1 MAVSR
6 VSAGSP
12 KNSLDHKKYSDK
24 HGKPTAALST
34 DESILSKALPI
45 DHFVKVDELVHAEPC
60 DRVYPSE
67 MYSTDILTPNHVG
80 IDNPSC
86 PLDHR
91 KSSEEH
97 STLATLP
104 TVAVDTLILPQ
115 KISLIANSEK
125 DTGNSGTCTQETNRI
140 EAHEEKN
147 HSGPSMLVVSGRPS
161 QAILTPLQLEK
172 ACGSF
177 DSVRPNLVL
186 ISQPIPDNVESAQGG
201 DGGKKPVHNPVETYT
216 RNPQWP
222 YSHIQRLRPEA
233 MVRAGFIFT
242 GKEDIV
248 KCLTCNVQVGQWD
261 KRSVCDPLVIHRQE
275 QPLCPF
281 VQGQTSGSHMPSM
294 TMPAP
299 MMTPAYYSNLYEEVM
314 PSHGAPGSGMHGF
327 SRYATRLESFR
338 NYDNTLPVSK
348 YGLADAGFVLKGLP
362 DLTECFACGMVL
374 KEWEIGDEPMKE
386 HRRLAPG
393 CLYVRAVDDAE
404 ARRQQASSQPLD
416 AAVGYDATQ
425 WDSRPTSLEVSF
437 TGLSVEARQVP
448 KPLSSRDAHMEAYK
462 PTPTPTGNLTA
473 KLEPPPTTHGAHSG
487 RHSADYRQRQH
498 TQWGGETGS
507 DRPILYPPAS
517 RELRRGD
524 VLPQLPLASTFG
536 ASLLST
542 PQYTSALSSAELQSE
557 MKVCRICMDK
567 DIDAIFLPCG
577 HVYCCSQCAKLVREC
592 PICRHK
598 VEKISH
604 AYLPF

>member
-1 MAVSR
+1 MAQNNVGVGSPQYSMDPEKNSDQHLISTAAVSMDR
-6 VSAGSP
+6 
-12 KNSLDHKKYSDK
+12 SL
-24 HGKPTAALST
+24 
-34 DESILSKALPI
+34 I
-45 DHFVKVDELVHAEPC
+45 VNAETL
-60 DRVYPSE
+60 VYPSE
-67 MYSTDILTPNHVG
+67 TDSTVGEKATLNHVSV
-80 IDNPSC
+80 DNPSYSAN
-86 PLDHR
+86 HR
-91 KSSEEH
+91 KSSVKH
-97 STLATLP
+97 LALLTVRLADALP
-104 TVAVDTLILPQ
+104 KLILPHRG
-115 KISLIANSEK
+115 SLSDVSEK
-125 DTGNSGTCTQETNRI
+125 DDGTVKSRIYRSETDQTV
-140 EAHEEKN
+140 AHEEKS
-147 HSGPSMLVVSGRPS
+147 HSGPSMLVLGRPS
-161 QAILTPLQLEK
+161 PAILTPLQLEK

-177 DSVRPNLVL
+177 DSVRPCLVL
-186 ISQPIPDNVESAQGG
+186 NSQPIPDNVESAQGG
-201 DGGKKPVHNPVETYT
+201 DGGKKPVHNPVETYI

-222 YSHIQRLRPEA
+222 HSHIQRLRPEA

-261 KRSVCDPLVIHRQE
+261 KRGVCDPLVIHRQE

-294 TMPAP
+294 SMPAP

-327 SRYATRLESFR
+327 SRYTTRLESFR

-404 ARRQQASSQPLD
+404 AQRQQASSQPLD

-487 RHSADYRQRQH
+487 RHNADYRQRQH